1 MYIPAHFNEPRAE
14 ALYDLIEKNPLGILF
29 TNGRHGLDANHI
41 PFELKKREGQL
52 GVLHSHVARANPVW
66 QDIATGDEVLIVFRS
81 ADAYIAP
88 NWYPSKREFKKQVP
102 TWNYQVAHAYCRA
115 TIRDDERYV
124 RGMVARLTRIH
135 EEAQADPWK
144 MTDSPKDH
152 MDTLLK
158 AIVGIEFEMTR
169 LEGKFKLSQNRE
181 TRDILSAGQAL
192 KQQGDDAIG
201 DAMLAFAAAR
211 AEQGR

>member
-52 GVLHSHVARANPVW
+52 GVLHSHVARAN
-66 QDIATGDEVLIVFRS
+66 
-81 ADAYIAP
+81 P

-158 AIVGIEFEMTR
+158 VIVGIEFEMTR